1 MKRTHLNFI
10 IDIIAFAGF
19 VFLTTTGV
27 LLHYLLPPGSGHFAT
42 LWGLDR
48 HQWGTLHFWISVVF
62 FSVLAL
68 HLVLHW
74 RWLASLVAGRTPEG
88 SGLRLGLGLVGVL
101 TLIAFSIA
109 PLIAP
114 VEISSTKSDSL
125 IPSSHP
131 FENIEVRG
139 SMTLLELEQTTG
151 VPADYIIEKLN
162 LPPSLSK
169 DQRLGKLRR
178 VYGFELA
185 AVRKI
190 IADYKKR

>member
-1 MKRTHLNFI
+1 MKQAQLNFV
-10 IDIIAFAGF
+10 IDLIAFTGF
-19 VFLTTTGV
+19 VFLTTTGI
-27 LLHYLLPPGSGHFAT
+27 LLHYLLPPGSGHFST

-62 FSVLAL
+62 FSVLAF

-74 RWLASLVAGRTPEG
+74 RWIISRISGRSPEG
-88 SGLRLGLGLVGVL
+88 SGLRLGLGAVGVL
-101 TLIAFSIA
+101 ALMALSIA

-114 VEISSTKSDSL
+114 VEIASPPQNNL

-131 FENIEVRG
+131 FETIEIRG
-139 SMTLLELEQTTG
+139 SMTLLEVEQSTG
-151 VPADYIIEKLN
+151 VPAHLIIEKLN

-169 DQRLGKLRR
+169 DEKLGKLKRI
-178 VYGFELA
+178 YGFELT

-190 IADYKKR
+190 VADYKK